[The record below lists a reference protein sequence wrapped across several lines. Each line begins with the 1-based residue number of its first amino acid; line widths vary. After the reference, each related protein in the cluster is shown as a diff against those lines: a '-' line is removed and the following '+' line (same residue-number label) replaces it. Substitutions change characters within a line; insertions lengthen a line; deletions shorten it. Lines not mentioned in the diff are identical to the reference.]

1 MKRFFSSPVL
11 PLLVGAALRLLFVFK
26 YPATG
31 GDTILYEQFAANWLK
46 LGKLAMGINGQP
58 TPVDL
63 RMPGYPAFLAIV
75 YALTG
80 RIAEHARVAVMIAQV
95 LVDLASCVVI
105 AALALV
111 LVRLC
116 FKTEKT
122 NRVFLFALWLAA
134 LCPFTANYVAVPLT
148 EIWAIFFTALAFV
161 LLVLVATRVAG
172 YPVFWP
178 RGKELANKE
187 VPKVAALAGFVV
199 GLGTLLRPEA
209 PLLLIT
215 TFVALAFWMFPP
227 GHLRRWLR
235 LCIIMGIA
243 CLVPLVPWTIRNAV
257 SLHEFQPLAPKDTTL
272 PSELDPKGFM
282 AWERTWMY
290 RVRDNY
296 LVAWKLND
304 DEIHMEDIPDSAFDT
319 PEERERVAMVL
330 EHYNDE
336 ITWTA
341 EEDAVFAQLASERTA
356 RHPLRTY
363 LIIPW
368 QRAVRIWFT
377 PRIEL
382 VPVAGHVFPLAYQ
395 HEEDPVDQKVTIL
408 FFLGNVLYVALA
420 LWGAW
425 KLWRCPAARPALV
438 VLALYLVVRTA
449 FLTTLETPEP
459 RYVLVCF
466 PAVLALASQVITV
479 RMECGGSPP
488 LSPPIPNHDSP
499 SGSPAASNQP

>member
-1 MKRFFSSPVL
+1 MKRFFSSPVF
-11 PLLVGAALRLLFVFK
+11 PLLAGAALRLLFVFQ

-46 LGKLAMGINGQP
+46 LGKLAMDIDGQP

-63 RMPGYPAFLAIV
+63 RMPGYPAFLAII

-80 RIAEHARVAVMIAQV
+80 RTGEHARIPLMIAQT
-95 LVDLASCVVI
+95 LVDLATC
-105 AALALV
+105 V
-111 LVRLC
+111 LVAAIAMVLARLC
-116 FKTEKT
+116 TETHKA
-122 NRVFLFALWLAA
+122 NRVFLFALWLAV

-148 EIWAIFFTALAFV
+148 EVWATFFTALAFV
-161 LLVLVATRVAG
+161 LLVLVATRVADHA
-172 YPVFWP
+172 VFWP
-178 RGKELANKE
+178 RGKELPDKE
-187 VPKVAALAGFVV
+187 VPKVAALAGFAV
-199 GLGTLLRPEA
+199 GLGTLMRPEA

-215 TFVALAFWMFPP
+215 TFVAFAFWMLPQ

-235 LCIIMGIA
+235 LCFIMGVA
-243 CLVPLVPWTIRNAV
+243 CLVPLVPWTIRNAIT
-257 SLHEFQPLAPKDTTL
+257 LHEFQPLTPKDTTL
-272 PSELDPKGFM
+272 PSEVDPKGFI

-319 PEERERVAMVL
+319 PEERQRVAMVL
-330 EHYNDE
+330 DRYDDE
-336 ITWTA
+336 ITWTV
-341 EEDAVFAQLASERTA
+341 EEDAIFAQLARERTA

-363 LIIPW
+363 LIVPW
-368 QRAVRIWFT
+368 RRAVRIWFT

-382 VPVAGHVFPLAYQ
+382 VPVSGHVFPLAYQ
-395 HEEDPVDQKVTIL
+395 REEDPVDQEVTML
-408 FFLGNVLYVALA
+408 FFLGNVFYVSLA

-438 VLALYLVVRTA
+438 VLALYMVVRTA

-466 PAVLALASQVITV
+466 PAVLALGSLVITGRGLKTVGVQHAGSHV
-479 RMECGGSPP
+479 RT
-488 LSPPIPNHDSP
+488 
-499 SGSPAASNQP
+499 Q